1 MCSYGNK
8 VETSLSARGHIYTD
22 FGSGRRGK
30 ERTEKLIQVG

>member
-8 VETSLSARGHIYTD
+8 VETSLSSCGHIYTD
-22 FGSGRRGK
+22 LGIGSRGK